1 MSKYQ
6 TVFNDEMP
14 PDMYDLGIETG
25 EKYEQERIIKLL
37 EKMPMM
43 VYYAVA
49 NNGRILDK
57 PCSPVVIEL
66 EAAIALIKEE
76 NKATSWTSRP
86 LTEEDI
92 ESYGLEG
99 EK

>member
-1 MSKYQ
+1 MSEYQ
-6 TVFNDEMP
+6 TIFNDEMP
-14 PDMYDLGIETG
+14 PDMYDLGIEIG
-25 EKYEQERIIKLL
+25 KEDEQERIIKLL

-57 PCSPVVIEL
+57 PCSPVVIER
-66 EAAIALIKEE
+66 EAAIALIK
-76 NKATSWTSRP
+76 
-86 LTEEDI
+86 
-92 ESYGLEG
+92 G